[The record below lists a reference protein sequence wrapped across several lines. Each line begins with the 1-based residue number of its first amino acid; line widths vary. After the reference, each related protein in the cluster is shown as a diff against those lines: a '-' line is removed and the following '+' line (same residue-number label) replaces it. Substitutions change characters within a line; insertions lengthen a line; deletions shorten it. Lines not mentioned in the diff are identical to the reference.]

1 MADLQRAYSLLT
13 VKAID
18 TERRT
23 FSGMATTPSP
33 DRVGDIVDPRGARF
47 KNPLSLLL
55 FHDTHLPVGTAKFG
69 TPTDEGIPFEA
80 SIPDVAEPGT
90 LKDRVDE
97 AWHSV
102 KYQIIRG
109 VSIGFRAMENG
120 IELLKTGGL
129 KFTDYEVLELSLV
142 PVPANAEATITAI
155 KSLDAQHLAAS
166 GLKAAPRPTITSNTP
181 GASGTPAVRL
191 LPPRSEQQM
200 KSTAE
205 QIASYKSTRDQKF
218 TEREALMTKA
228 AEEGRTLD
236 DSESQAYDTLDA
248 EIKSLDTHIKRLET
262 LQDQQK
268 AAATAVTGHDQH
280 AAAAARGGVSHVT
293 VKSQVPAGIEF
304 ARAVICKAL
313 AYREGGRPIE
323 HAKERYPDADR
334 LHAFLKATVPAGT
347 TTHVT
352 YAAPLVDPT
361 NLASEFIEFLRPE
374 TIIGKFGTGSYPSLR
389 RVPFNVRMNGQTS
402 GGDAYWVGEG
412 APKPLTKF
420 DFNATTLG
428 YTKIAS
434 IAVLTDELVRFS
446 SPSAEALVR
455 DALVAAN
462 VERADVDFIDPSQ
475 SAVANVSPASIT
487 NGLSALTPSGTSADA
502 ARADI
507 ARIIKSFLDENNTP
521 ASMVLIMPM
530 ALALSL
536 SVQVNSLGQ
545 PEFPG
550 LTMRGGTLLG
560 IPVITSQYAAN
571 RSGAG
576 NLVIAVNASDVFL
589 ADDGQVTVDVSREA
603 SLQMLDNPTN
613 SSATGTPTTMVSMF
627 QTNSMAIR
635 AERYINWAKRRASAV
650 VYMDDVNW
658 GSIGSPA

>member
-1 MADLQRAYSLLT
+1 VADLQRAYSLLT
-13 VKAID
+13 VKAVD

-23 FSGMATTPSP
+23 FAGMATTPTP
-33 DRVGDIVDPRGARF
+33 DRVGDIVDPLGARF
-47 KNPLSLLL
+47 KNPLPLLL
-55 FHDTHLPVGTAKFG
+55 FHDTHLPVGTVTFG
-69 TPTDEGIPFEA
+69 KATDEGIPFEA
-80 SIPDVAEPGT
+80 SIPDVVEPGT

-102 KYQIIRG
+102 KYRIMRA
-109 VSIGFRAMENG
+109 VSIGFRAFDDG
-120 IELLKTGGL
+120 IEMLKGGGL
-129 KFTDYEVLELSLV
+129 RFTDYEVLELSLV
-142 PVPANAEATITAI
+142 PVPANAEATITSV
-155 KSLDAQHLAAS
+155 KSIDAEHLAAS
-166 GLKAAPRPTITSNTP
+166 GLTPAPRPTRKSNTP
-181 GASGTPAVRL
+181 GVSGTPAVRL
-191 LPPRSEQQM
+191 MPSRSETQM
-200 KSTAE
+200 QSTAD
-205 QIASYKSTRDQKF
+205 QIVSYKSTRDQKF
-218 TEREALMTKA
+218 TERDALMSKA
-228 AEEGRTLD
+228 SEEGRTLD
-236 DSESQAYDTLDA
+236 AAESESYETLDT
-248 EIKSLDTHIKRLET
+248 EIKSLDTHITRLEA
-262 LQDQQK
+262 LQAQQK
-268 AAATAVTGHDQH
+268 ASATAVVGHDQH
-280 AAAAARGGVSHVT
+280 AASASRGAVSHVS
-293 VKSQVPAGIEF
+293 VKSQVPPGIEF

-334 LHAFLKATVPAGT
+334 LHAFLKATVPGGT

-361 NLASEFIEFLRPE
+361 NLAGEFIEFLRPE
-374 TIIGKFGTGSYPSLR
+374 TIVGKFGTGNYPSLR

-420 DFNATTLG
+420 DFSATTLG

-462 VERADVDFIDPSQ
+462 VERADVDFIDPSLA
-475 SAVANVSPASIT
+475 AVANVSPASIT
-487 NGLSALTPSGTSADA
+487 NGLTALAPSGTSADA
-502 ARADI
+502 ARSDI

-613 SSATGTPTTMVSMF
+613 SSATGTATSLVSMF

-658 GSIGSPA
+658 GSIGSPS